1 MSQSLDTEAMSLKS
15 PVKGPK
21 NVGFQSTSVEDPRVL
36 SVQGKATKLLKVS
49 MEAMIRGY
57 EKMTE
62 PEEKHNVAAWQNAI
76 HPYVSLKYHQAH
88 KRYRLQLLC
97 EQSSESIR

>member
-1 MSQSLDTEAMSLKS
+1 
-15 PVKGPK
+15 
-21 NVGFQSTSVEDPRVL
+21 
-36 SVQGKATKLLKVS
+36 VQGKARKLMKVS

-76 HPYVSLKYHQAH
+76 NPY
-88 KRYRLQLLC
+88 
-97 EQSSESIR
+97 EP